1 MTQKIGHKW
10 AMASGFG
17 QKIQAMNPELRQ
29 KKGGNGSRI
38 GTKTLEFRYENKA
51 TAAKYR

>member
-38 GTKTLEFRYENKA
+38 GTKN
-51 TAAKYR
+51 